1 MKESGFA
8 LNEIP
13 DKQFLTVDTN
23 HAEDILYGLQ
33 QSGMMYHAKST
44 DNKVMIAFSIADKD
58 RIEQLIHKNTHTN
71 EDLLERIKQYR
82 SAPESVNM
90 AKALLPEISEILHIS
105 VSSLE
110 RKPPDL
116 QIQLALAYTCFYHAD
131 DLTVKKALND
141 ELSLNHEAA
150 SEVQQLESEKQQ
162 PNIALKVQPSNG
174 SEQLHQQ
181 EEICHEEKKRNA
193 PFTSRD
199 VLKRNAQRIRE
210 DTVNGERT
218 RIIEKNEELER
229 TKK

>member
-13 DKQFLTVDTN
+13 EKQFLTVDTN

-33 QSGMMYHAKST
+33 QSGMVYHAKST
-44 DNKVMIAFSIADKD
+44 DEKVMIAFSTTDKD

-71 EDLLERIKQYR
+71 EDLLERIRQYR
-82 SAPESVNM
+82 SNSENVNM
-90 AKALLPEISEILHIS
+90 AKALLPEISEILHVS

-131 DLTVKKALND
+131 DLTIKNALND

-162 PNIALKVQPSNG
+162 PNIAQKMQSSNG

-181 EEICHEEKKRNA
+181 EEISQTEKKRNA

-210 DTVNGERT
+210 DTINGERT
-218 RIIEKNEELER
+218 RIIDEELER